1 MPLPSVPPMIPSRA
15 ADPKTI
21 YLMWRAGNTRRGR
34 SADVGLVRLLA
45 GARSGGDDGGADLA
59 KLPHL
64 LGRQHIEQR
73 PAYLTP
79 VPRGR
84 GPQRG
89 EAVVGQLRD
98 LAAAAGR
105 AVPPLNPPPLLEPA
119 HRVCQPA

>member
-34 SADVGLVRLLA
+34 SANVGLNRVLA
-45 GARSGGDDGGADLA
+45 GARPGGDDGGADLA

-64 LGRQHIEQR
+64 LGSQHIEQR
-73 PAYLTP
+73 PAYLTH
-79 VPRGR
+79 VRRGGGR
-84 GPQRG
+84 QRG

-98 LAAAAGR
+98 LAAAVRPAI
-105 AVPPLNPPPLLEPA
+105 PPVSPTALLDA
-119 HRVCQPA
+119 